1 MASPTGFE
9 PVTRRLGYVAVS
21 TTRDIDGA
29 PSRIRTYSRRVRRPS
44 TVLRP
49 GHVGADE
56 GIRNPAG
63 IVGDDTSHPGTP
75 ASWLVW
81 LDLHQLPSAYRAGAH
96 LYVLHTINWS
106 ERCDSNTHGLAPKAS
121 GQPLSHSLNFG
132 HADQTCAGLLRVAAG
147 YLTI

>member
-1 MASPTGFE
+1 
-9 PVTRRLGYVAVS
+9 VTRRLGYVAVS

-29 PSRIRTYSRRVRRPS
+29 PSRTRTYSRRLRRPS

-56 GIRNPAG
+56 GTRNPAG
-63 IVGDDTSHPGTP
+63 NVGNVTSHLGTS
-75 ASWLVW
+75 ACWLVW

-106 ERCDSNTHGLAPKAS
+106 ELKDLNLRPSAPKADALAK
-121 GQPLSHSLNFG
+121 LS
-132 HADQTCAGLLRVAAG
+132 
-147 YLTI
+147 